1 MLHPVYKYIK
11 MYHMQQGTLSQGI
24 SIKL

>member
-11 MYHMQQGTLSQGI
+11 MNHMQQGTLSQGI